1 MKASSASTCL
11 VRSGLRAVGSSAPGT
26 DILPAENWCIPSEP
40 SVRAFGTTVGYPLGE
55 TLPCSACGKSHWW
68 QTGQW
73 RLEGYSF
80 FWKIRDTHGCFL
92 PWNWLAQSGDTQLL
106 NSMHAGLRICLEGAH
121 RLTVQAAELKL
132 CTRVDAAQLKLKFH
146 NRKQTKLRVIKRS
159 QELSNFPW
167 RW

>member
-80 FWKIRDTHGCFL
+80 SGKLGILTAVFCPGTDWHSLEIPSCSTPCMLGLEFVWRVLIGSPCRQLSWSSAPGLMQHNWS
-92 PWNWLAQSGDTQLL
+92 WNFITESRQ
-106 NSMHAGLRICLEGAH
+106 NYM
-121 RLTVQAAELKL
+121 
-132 CTRVDAAQLKLKFH
+132 
-146 NRKQTKLRVIKRS
+146 
-159 QELSNFPW
+159 
-167 RW
+167 